1 MTTPASASRP
11 TIDFGK
17 CLGFAFQDPDWIKKL
32 LIGGLFSLL
41 SALLI
46 GIFFVAGYWARV
58 LRRMAAGDARPLPE
72 WDDLGGI
79 FGDGVKV
86 ALAALTYGIV
96 VFGGI
101 AALGCL
107 AGFLLAGAG
116 AVGQHSREAGD
127 ALATLGGLGAAGLY
141 CLFLVLALAL
151 HVYLPPGLV
160 SVVLRD
166 DYMAAFD
173 FRSHIDFIRANG
185 LNYLLSLLFYLV
197 ASFAAQF
204 GVILCC
210 VGLFPLAFW
219 AYLVLAG
226 SLGETVRLNP
236 GSVLLGGQWAH
247 SPGAGSS
254 S

>member
-1 MTTPASASRP
+1 MASPRVPASPP

-41 SALLI
+41 SAILI

-58 LRRMAAGDARPLPE
+58 LRRVAAGDARPMPE

-86 ALAALTYGIV
+86 ALAGLTYFFVI
-96 VFGGI
+96 FGAI

-107 AGFLLAGAG
+107 AGFLFAGAG
-116 AVGQHSREAGD
+116 AVGQHSREAGE

-141 CLFLVLALAL
+141 LVFLVVAMAL
-151 HVYLPPGLV
+151 HVYMPAVLV
-160 SVVLRD
+160 HVVLRD
-166 DYMAAFD
+166 DYKAAFD
-173 FRSHIDFIRANG
+173 WRAHFGFIRANG
-185 LNYLLSLLFYLV
+185 LNYLLSLVFYLV

-204 GVILCC
+204 GVVLCC
-210 VGLFPLAFW
+210 VGVFPVAFW

-236 GSVLLGGQWAH
+236 GSV
-247 SPGAGSS
+247 
-254 S
+254 